1 MGINEQRTCRKTK
14 CPGIRCPVCGQYTLW
29 QYIENRAR
37 KTNWIVAIRNRE
49 INGLSITIKNGPFCK
64 NCKKIIPISSFH
76 KNYHCYFMK

>member
-1 MGINEQRTCRKTK
+1 MGINEQRTCPKRK
-14 CPGIRCPVCGQYTLW
+14 CPGIRCPVCG